1 MRRKGDALALLTGSQ
16 ARRAALA
23 AQGLARPRPTGRLDR
38 RHLRALF
45 AQVGV
50 VQIDSVNVLARAHY
64 LPGWSRLGPYSREMF
79 DRLVRVERYAY
90 EYWAHEASLV
100 PVAWEPLLRWRAAA
114 ALAGDGMWRGIAAF
128 GRERADY
135 VADALAQVRD
145 RGPLAAADLA
155 EPGRGGG
162 GWWGWADG
170 KRAMEYLMWTGQL
183 CVAGRRPSFER
194 LYDLPERVIPPAVLG
209 LPTPDPHDAVRILL
223 GHAADRLGVATAGDL
238 ADYFRLPAAVA
249 RPRLAELVENG
260 ELVEVGVVGWSARA
274 YARPGLTV
282 ARRAA
287 GRALLSP
294 FDPLVWE
301 RARTRRLF
309 GMDVVLELY
318 TPAPKR
324 RYGYYVLPFLL
335 GDRLAA
341 RVDLKADRAAR
352 VLRVAAAWHEPDPGS
367 DIPAPRRPGRPG
379 RAGRAGRP
387 SDVAA
392 DRVLA
397 GADPEGVDLAD
408 RELADRELG
417 GAELEGAELE
427 GADPGGSASDGP
439 DPSSP
444 AAVAAE
450 LAAELAA
457 LAGWLGLDRI
467 EVVANGTLAPAL
479 TRAVAAL
486 GAAG

>member
-1 MRRKGDALALLTGSQ
+1 M
-16 ARRAALA
+16 
-23 AQGLARPRPTGRLDR
+23 
-38 RHLRALF
+38 
-45 AQVGV
+45 
-50 VQIDSVNVLARAHY
+50 LARAHY

-79 DRLVRVERYAY
+79 DRLVQVERYAY

-100 PVAWEPLLRWRAAA
+100 PVAWEPLFRWRAAA
-114 ALAGDGMWRGIAAF
+114 ALAGEGLWRGVAAF

-170 KRAMEYLMWTGQL
+170 KRALEYLMWTGQL
-183 CVAGRRPSFER
+183 CVAGRRASFER

-209 LPTPDPHDAVRILL
+209 LPTPDPHEAVRILL

-249 RPRLAELVENG
+249 RPRLAEVVENG
-260 ELVEVGVVGWSARA
+260 ELVEVGVAGWSGRA
-274 YARPGLTV
+274 YARPELTV

-287 GRALLSP
+287 ARALLSP

-309 GMDVVLELY
+309 GMDLVLELY

-367 DIPAPRRPGRPG
+367 DIPAPRRSVRPG
-379 RAGRAGRP
+379 RAGQPSVVAAGR
-387 SDVAA
+387 D
-392 DRVLA
+392 LA
-397 GADPEGVDLAD
+397 GRDLAGRD
-408 RELADRELG
+408 LAGRDLG
-417 GAELEGAELE
+417 GS
-427 GADPGGSASDGP
+427 DPAGSASDGP
-439 DPSSP
+439 DPGSP
-444 AAVAAE
+444 ATVAGE